1 MVRGLANGLRNN
13 AWISK
18 NAAKKVA
25 EGTLNSAKEAIDSHS
40 PSKKFEE
47 LGMYSDQGFAIGLS
61 KYSRVVSDA
70 SKSVATSMLDS
81 AKGGLAMLNSIVT
94 DSMDGDPV
102 VRPVVDLSDVQSG
115 AKTING
121 LFGNRSTITAKASI
135 DNAAATASSIAKAKS
150 IQNGSKESNADSG
163 ITNTDSSVNLS
174 GNNFYVRSEQ
184 DIHSLA
190 SEIAALTRQQQRGL
204 GAGY

>member
-1 MVRGLANGLRNN
+1 MVHGLANGLSNN
-13 AWISK
+13 AWIAK

-25 EGTLNSAKEAIDSHS
+25 EGALNSAKEAIDSNS

-47 LGMYSDQGFAIGLS
+47 LGMFSDQGFAIGLS
-61 KYSRVVSDA
+61 KYSKVVSDA
-70 SKSVATSMLDS
+70 SKNVATTMLDS
-81 AKGGLAMLNSIVT
+81 AKGGLSTLNALVT

-102 VRPVVDLSDVQSG
+102 VRPVIDLSDVQSG

-121 LFGNRSTITAKASI
+121 LFGSRSTITAKASI

-150 IQNGSKESNADSG
+150 NQNGSKESNADSG

-204 GAGY
+204 GAG